1 MTVPSRSPSR
11 RFKNLLDRPEVLEV
25 LQDWWQDGPKARG
38 LEKRGEVS
46 ACTPYYVPFWC
57 TEWEATSYVD
67 ISLEDTFRRSP
78 VKVVY
83 EHHRTWTDVACDPG
97 EFEVLFLPALQG
109 ETVPD
114 ERCVV
119 RELAVSVLEDESVA
133 RQREM
138 IEDAIIKEVDKNH
151 SSAPRRL
158 ALVLIACT
166 LVYYPLW
173 VVSYTYGGRA
183 YQATIDGVTGEV
195 LAGRAPGD
203 RLTRCCTGA
212 GVLLVCAV
220 GAAIWLWLLR
230 NLGWVGALMIGSVV
244 FLVCLGVV
252 WWQYS
257 YLRYGSV
264 VVTGQAEGG
273 YRYGEEPV
281 SGGEGI

>member
-1 MTVPSRSPSR
+1 MMASCPPSR
-11 RFKNLLDRPEVLEV
+11 RFKSVLDRPEAVEV

-38 LEKRGEVS
+38 LEVAGEIE

-57 TEWEATSYVD
+57 TEWEATVYVD
-67 ISLEDTFRRSP
+67 VSLEETFRRSP

-83 EHHRTWTDVACDPG
+83 GRRRTWTDVACDPG
-97 EFEVLFLPALQG
+97 EVGVSFLPTLQG

-119 RELAVSVLEDESVA
+119 RELGVSVPEDESVA
-133 RQREM
+133 RQRKM
-138 IEDAIIKEVDKNH
+138 TEDAIIKEVDKDY
-151 SSAPRRL
+151 SSAPKRL
-158 ALVLIACT
+158 ALDLLACT

-173 VVSYTYGGRA
+173 VARYTYQGRA

-203 RLTRCCTGA
+203 LLVRLCTGA

-220 GAAIWLWLLR
+220 GAAIWIWLLR
-230 NLGWVGALMIGSVV
+230 TFGWIGALMIGSVV

-257 YLRYGSV
+257 FLRYGSMI
-264 VVTGQAEGG
+264 VTGQAEGG
-273 YRYGEEPV
+273 YRYGEELATEEEEP
-281 SGGEGI
+281 